1 MARTFSIVP
10 DGASGDD
17 VVCSMADALRDVAA
31 KIAADRPSV
40 VMFVWEVPGKHAAD
54 DHELRMASLPGSFA
68 VKKGLTLEAYDA
80 IFPEE
85 KGRAD

>member
-1 MARTFSIVP
+1 MARALTVVTDSDAP
-10 DGASGDD
+10 DAMS
-17 VVCSMADALRDVAA
+17 SMADALRDLATRV
-31 KIAADRPSV
+31 AADRPAV
-40 VMFVWEVPGKHAAD
+40 VLIVWEVPGRD
-54 DHELRMASLPGSFA
+54 DTNELHMASLPGSFA